1 MNSQTDAYNAKISAL
16 LKSSEPNEATRLL
29 RAGDRMQDRAGTAG
43 FRSATANNRAST
55 ILAEKADDEDAIRRN
70 EYGYVPHA
78 QRTMAP
84 VRTARKAADDL
95 PPGWERAMKMEVTDN
110 AAKASP
116 VAAYDRLIRWL

>member
-70 EYGYVPHA
+70 ECG
-78 QRTMAP
+78 TN
-84 VRTARKAADDL
+84 
-95 PPGWERAMKMEVTDN
+95 TDTSRMRN
-110 AAKASP
+110 G
-116 VAAYDRLIRWL
+116 RWLQCARHEKRQTISLPDGNAR